1 MGIDLESVV
10 HRPTWVAVG
19 HALWTY
25 LSECWIFDMSRK
37 FSLIGLR
44 PISGGDTNRIAGAE
58 ARYFV
63 SGACFRCRRC
73 KNKRQRDGLGILKP
87 VFSFAKRLLAVAT
100 DMTFFCRGVSG
111 IGASFCVASVSF
123 GSACQVVHPH
133 RPNQLP
139 CSYFAS
145 AMAPGRYR

>member
-19 HALWTY
+19 HALWTC

-44 PISGGDTNRIAGAE
+44 PISRGDTNRIAGAE

-73 KNKRQRDGLGILKP
+73 KNKRQRDGRILQP
-87 VFSFAKRLLAVAT
+87 VFFIRKAT
-100 DMTFFCRGVSG
+100 IGSGDGHDIFCRGVSG

-123 GSACQVVHPH
+123 RSACQVVHPH

-139 CSYFAS
+139 CAYFVA
-145 AMAPGRYR
+145 ALGAGGCR

>member
-44 PISGGDTNRIAGAE
+44 PISRGDTNRFAGAE

-73 KNKRQRDGLGILKP
+73 KNKRQRDGLGILQP

-100 DMTFFCRGVSG
+100 DMTFFAV
-111 IGASFCVASVSF
+111 
-123 GSACQVVHPH
+123 GSAALAH
-133 RPNQLP
+133 L
-139 CSYFAS
+139 FAS
-145 AMAPGRYR
+145 QASRFAPLVK